1 MLEDF
6 VCRIEGTVERC
17 EFCIRTLQGKLN
29 FKTKGV
35 FAHNL
40 RVHLAEEKREYFPLV
55 VAL

>member
-6 VCRIEGTVERC
+6 VCKIEGTAERC

-29 FKTKGV
+29 FKTKSA